1 VTAALPIA
9 GQRAVGRAALRLVKP
24 ERRAVA
30 GVTAISALSAFAGL
44 GGPFLL
50 GRIID
55 AVTAGG
61 GVGRVDLLAAAVLGC
76 AVAQVVLSR
85 FALASAY
92 RIGER
97 TAARIREEY
106 LRRALGLPA
115 AVAERVPAGDL
126 TARGTTDIDAVAT
139 TLRDTLPWIFI
150 SVVQIVFIVSAI
162 VVLSPL
168 LGLVGLLGLSGI
180 WFVTRWY
187 LRRAR
192 DAYLAEGAANSHLAD
207 ELAATTA
214 GARTIEAFGLRE
226 RRLAA
231 GRSAIA
237 ETRRTRLATL
247 RLRSVFFPLVEM
259 SYAVPTV
266 LVLVIG
272 GLLYFGDHT
281 SLGTVAS
288 AVLYVR
294 QLVGPLDS
302 ILLWIEQLQS
312 SSASFARLE
321 GLAEIPAPPPSTDR
335 VPADDRI
342 EVTGV
347 RYAYDEG
354 RDVLHDVALTV
365 RPGERLAIVGLSGAG
380 KSTLGRLIAG
390 VDRPT
395 AGTVTAGG
403 VPIADLP
410 PDELR
415 RQVVLVT
422 QEHHV
427 FRESLRDNL
436 MVPAPDDELLRALAT
451 VGADWA
457 DDLDRDL
464 GTHPPD
470 GAQAQQLALARV
482 VLADP
487 HTVILDEATAL
498 LDPTVARTA
507 ERALA
512 AVLHERTVIA
522 IAHRLQTAHDADR
535 VAVMDDGRIVE
546 IGTHDELVAA
556 GGRYAEL
563 WGLWHSDGS
572 SGPGTA
578 VDPQDGPGDEGGPVA
593 EEPGGGLGDLDRL
606 GRATQRSM

>member
-1 VTAALPIA
+1 MTSVLPVA
-9 GQRAVGRAALRLVKP
+9 DQRLVWRAALRLVAAD
-24 ERRAVA
+24 RRSVVA
-30 GVTAISALSAFAGL
+30 MISINALAALAGL
-44 GGPFLL
+44 GGPWLL

-55 AVTAGG
+55 TVAGG
-61 GVGRVDLLAAAVLGC
+61 GDAGQVNRLALAVLCC
-76 AVAQVVLSR
+76 AVAQTVLSR
-85 FALASAY
+85 YALAIAY
-92 RIGER
+92 RFGER
-97 TAARIREEY
+97 TAFRIREGF

-115 AVAERVPAGDL
+115 AVVERVPAGDL
-126 TARGTTDIDAVAT
+126 AARGTTDIDAVAT
-139 TLRDTLPWIFI
+139 TLRDSLPTVFI
-150 SVVQIVFIVSAI
+150 GVVQMVFIVSAV
-162 VVLSPL
+162 VVLNPV
-168 LGLVGLLGLSGI
+168 LGVVGVLGLSGI
-180 WFVTRWY
+180 WFATRWY

-192 DAYLAEGAANSHLAD
+192 DAYLAEGAANSLLAD

-214 GARTIEAFGLRE
+214 GARTIEAFALRE

-231 GRSAIA
+231 GHAAIA

-247 RLRSVFFPLVEM
+247 ALRSVFFPLVET
-259 SYAVPTV
+259 SYAVPGV
-266 LVLVIG
+266 LVLLLG
-272 GLLYFGDHT
+272 GLLYIDGGV
-281 SLGTVAS
+281 SLGTVGA
-288 AVLYVR
+288 AVLYLR

-302 ILLWIEQLQS
+302 ILIWIEQLQS
-312 SSASFARLE
+312 SSASFARVQ
-321 GLAEIPAPPPSTDR
+321 GLAAIPAAPPAVTRPPRDE
-335 VPADDRI
+335 VI
-342 EVTGV
+342 EVREV
-347 RYAYDEG
+347 RYAYDHG
-354 RDVLHDVALTV
+354 HDVLHDVGLTI

-390 VDRPT
+390 VDRPA
-395 AGTVTAGG
+395 AGTVTVGG

-436 MVPAPDDELLRALAT
+436 IVAAPDDVLRAALKT

-464 GTHPPD
+464 AQRPLD
-470 GAQAQQLALARV
+470 GAQAQQVALARV

-498 LDPTVARTA
+498 LDPTAARTA

-522 IAHRLQTAHDADR
+522 IAHRLQTAHDSDR

-546 IGTHDELVAA
+546 LGAHDDLVAA
-556 GGRYAEL
+556 NGPYAALWRSWHGG
-563 WGLWHSDGS
+563 D
-572 SGPGTA
+572 
-578 VDPQDGPGDEGGPVA
+578 
-593 EEPGGGLGDLDRL
+593 
-606 GRATQRSM
+606 QR